1 MQEYGEW
8 VNPVLIKTY
17 GGTPPMTDL
26 EKRVAQLE
34 QLVLQI
40 AKGNVNT
47 IGKVDDT
54 SNRVTAI
61 TPYTETKTAYIGDTE
76 VVFTNVPQGNLNVYF
91 DTPTDYSVER
101 TKDAVAVTF
110 DALDEVTTVT
120 ISIQ

>member
-1 MQEYGEW
+1 MNYEKA
-8 VNPVLIKTY
+8 IS
-17 GGTPPMTDL
+17 DL

-54 SNRVTAI
+54 SNKVTAI

-76 VVFTNVPQGNLNVYF
+76 VVFTNVPQGNLSVYF
-91 DTPTDYSVER
+91 DTPTDYSVKR
-101 TKDAVAVTF
+101 TNDAIAVTF

>member
-1 MQEYGEW
+1 MS
-8 VNPVLIKTY
+8 
-17 GGTPPMTDL
+17 DL

-34 QLVLQI
+34 QMVLQM
-40 AKGNVNT
+40 ARGNVP
-47 IGKVDDT
+47 IVSKLDDT
-54 SNRVTAI
+54 SNKVVAI

-76 VVFTNVPQGNLNVYF
+76 VVFTNVPQGNLSVYF

-101 TKDAVAVTF
+101 TNDAIAVTF

>member
-1 MQEYGEW
+1 MNYEKA
-8 VNPVLIKTY
+8 IS
-17 GGTPPMTDL
+17 DL

-54 SNRVTAI
+54 SNKVTAI
-61 TPYTETKTAYIGDTE
+61 TPYTETKTAYIGDYQVLFENT
-76 VVFTNVPQGNLNVYF
+76 PQGILTVSAVDSEGGFPAYVLEREGGIISVHF
-91 DTPTDYSVER
+91 DNPLDY
-101 TKDAVAVTF
+101 
-110 DALDEVTTVT
+110 VTTVS

>member
-1 MQEYGEW
+1 
-8 VNPVLIKTY
+8 
-17 GGTPPMTDL
+17 MTDL

-34 QLVLQI
+34 QIVLQM
-40 AKGNVNT
+40 ARTNVP
-47 IGKVDDT
+47 IVSKLDDT
-54 SNRVTAI
+54 SNKVTQI

-76 VVFTNVPQGNLNVYF
+76 VVFTNVPQGNLSVYF

-101 TKDAVAVTF
+101 TNDAIAVTF